1 MPQLELDGITLHYD
15 QIGQGPDILW
25 VSGGGGVGS
34 LWHPWQIPDFE
45 ADFRNTTF
53 DNRGVGK
60 TVCEI
65 APPWTIADMAADAA
79 ALIERVCDPPV
90 AAAGLSMGG
99 FIVEQLALDRPD
111 LLRCAIAMGTA
122 ARGGTGWLGD
132 YMRAEIEL
140 RKQGGRLDGMFAVTH
155 YAAQLHP
162 ARVLGDPEA
171 WERIR
176 TGFLS
181 SGFLEDNEESLI
193 PQWQA
198 CVDFDIVDRL
208 PSCKVPLHVFA
219 FNEDVQAPPQ
229 YGEEVANLA
238 PKGELHLFQG
248 MGHRSIRGDAQDV
261 LNPLI
266 REIISRYM

>member
-1 MPQLELDGITLHYD
+1 MARLELEGIALHYD
-15 QIGQGPDILW
+15 QFGHGPDILW
-25 VSGGGGVGS
+25 VSGGGGGGS

-65 APPWTIADMAADAA
+65 PPPWTIADMARDAA

-90 AAAGLSMGG
+90 GAVGLRGRAAKA
-99 FIVEQLALDRPD
+99 
-111 LLRCAIAMGTA
+111 
-122 ARGGTGWLGD
+122 
-132 YMRAEIEL
+132 
-140 RKQGGRLDGMFAVTH
+140 GGRLDGMFAVTH

-171 WERIR
+171 WERIK
-176 TGFLS
+176 TAFLTS
-181 SGFLEDNEESLI
+181 SFLEDNEESLI

-198 CVDFDIVDRL
+198 CIDFDVVDRL
-208 PSCKVPLHVFA
+208 PSCQVPLHVFA

-229 YGEEVANLA
+229 YGEEVADLA
-238 PKGELHLFQG
+238 PKGELHLFEG
-248 MGHRSIRGDAQDV
+248 MGHRAIRGDAHDV

-266 REIISRYM
+266 REIVGRYL